1 MTVATG
7 RVRRAGLSAAVAMAW
22 TIGGGGAAFAAA
34 SREEVRLT
42 LLDYCVM
49 TEWTRRS
56 DTSKVADECRC
67 AAAKAAGAL
76 SAAAVKAFD
85 KELSGRDEKAWID
98 ATRTCFK
105 AR

>member
-1 MTVATG
+1 MTVTAG
-7 RVRRAGLSAAVAMAW
+7 RGRRAGLSAAMAMVW
-22 TIGGGGAAFAAA
+22 LIGGGRVADAAA

-49 TEWTRRS
+49 TEWTKRT

-85 KELSGRDEKAWID
+85 NELSGRDEKAWTD
-98 ATRTCFK
+98 ATKACFK
-105 AR
+105 RR